1 MNKVEACLRMVRISR
16 WKLNDI
22 AAQVRKQPVEKA
34 VRILDGMKKRAAKD
48 VRKVVMS
55 AVANAAHNFGLSA
68 ERLVVAEATVGRSM
82 ILKRMDVRGRSR
94 MGRIEKEFSQIR
106 VVLVVEE

>member
-1 MNKVEACLRMVRISR
+1 MAKAEACLRMLRISR

-22 AAQVRKQPVEKA
+22 AARVRRQPVGKA
-34 VRILDGMKKRAAKD
+34 IQILDGMKKRAAKD
-48 VRKVVMS
+48 VRKVIMS
-55 AVANAAHNFGLSA
+55 AVANAEHNLGLQA
-68 ERLVVAEATVGRSM
+68 DKLVVSEATVGRSM

-106 VVLVVEE
+106 VILIEE